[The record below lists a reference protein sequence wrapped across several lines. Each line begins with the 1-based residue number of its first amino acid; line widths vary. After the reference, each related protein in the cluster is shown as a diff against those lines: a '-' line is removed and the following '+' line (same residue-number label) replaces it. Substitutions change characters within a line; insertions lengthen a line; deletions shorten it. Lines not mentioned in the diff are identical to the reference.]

1 MTRETMDSIF
11 DNIYYRR
18 RVRAMQKERER
29 GLNEDILLL
38 ELGTEMDIKNPLV

>member
-1 MTRETMDSIF
+1 
-11 DNIYYRR
+11 
-18 RVRAMQKERER
+18 MQKERER